1 VPPAPKSLLAKEQ
14 SLNWTPSE
22 GAFWYRIYRS
32 DRPEFAAGP
41 DTFLT
46 YVAQDTTSF
55 LDNRLNLAGQ
65 KLFGAWYYRV
75 SAVDKE
81 DRESAPTKP
90 MEIIFK

>member
-1 VPPAPKSLLAKEQ
+1 M
-14 SLNWTPSE
+14 NWTPTE

-46 YVAQDTTSF
+46 YVAKDTTSF
-55 LDNRLNLAGQ
+55 LDNGLNLAGQ
-65 KLFGAWYYRV
+65 KLAGPWYYRV

-81 DRESAPTKP
+81 DSESAPTKP
-90 MEIIFK
+90 VGMMFR